1 MEQSRRLAL
10 FDFDGTI
17 TTRDTLMEITK
28 FYSGTGKFYRGLAY
42 LSIPLALQRS
52 GMISAQQAK
61 ERFLSYFFS
70 GITLDDFNDV
80 CSRFT
85 SQALPGMI
93 RPGARTAIEK
103 HKAGNDRVI
112 IVSASPHHW
121 IAPWAN
127 SVGIE
132 VIGTR
137 LVVSNGCITGKI
149 EGKNCNGEEKVVR
162 VKQHLNLED
171 YKEID
176 AYGDTKGDRPMLAL
190 AGKPHWKPFR

>member
-28 FYSGTGKFYRGLAY
+28 YYSGSAKFYRGLAY

-61 ERFLSYFFS
+61 ERFLTYFFS
-70 GITLDDFNDV
+70 GITLDNFSDV

-85 SQALPGMI
+85 SQALPGII
-93 RPGARTAIEK
+93 RPGAHEAIDN
-103 HKAGNDRVI
+103 HKKNNDRVI
-112 IVSASPHHW
+112 IVSASPHNW

-137 LVVSNGCITGKI
+137 LEVKNGIITGKI

-162 VKQHLNLED
+162 VKQHLELGD
-171 YKEID
+171 YKEVD
-176 AYGDTKGDRPMLAL
+176 VYGDTKGDRPMLSL
-190 AGKPHWKPFR
+190 ATTPHWKPFR